1 VELVVVT
8 GEAVELVVVTGE
20 AVELVEV
27 TGEAVELVVVT
38 GEAVELVEVT
48 GQELEREVAFTASC
62 LSYSWLTASNDIPA
76 NVLILK
82 GYIASVIFLLFS
94 SVIFLQ

>member
-1 VELVVVT
+1 MELVVVT

>member
-1 VELVVVT
+1 VKLVVVT
-8 GEAVELVVVTGE
+8 GEAVELLVVTGE
-20 AVELVEV
+20 
-27 TGEAVELVVVT
+27 TVELVVVT

>member
-1 VELVVVT
+1 VELV
-8 GEAVELVVVTGE
+8 EVTGE

-27 TGEAVELVVVT
+27 TGEE
-38 GEAVELVEVT
+38 VELVEVT

-62 LSYSWLTASNDIPA
+62 LGYSWLTASNDIPA

-82 GYIASVIFLLFS
+82 GYIASVIFCYFLLLFFCS
-94 SVIFLQ
+94 KVIV